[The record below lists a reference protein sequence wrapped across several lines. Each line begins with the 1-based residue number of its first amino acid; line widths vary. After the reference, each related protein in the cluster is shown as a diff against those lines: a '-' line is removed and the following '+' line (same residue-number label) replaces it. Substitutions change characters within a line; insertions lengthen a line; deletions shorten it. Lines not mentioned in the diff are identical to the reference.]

1 MMREKTT
8 TFDCMSAIVTSE
20 NKYFSTFEEYYMAL
34 EEFGERFK
42 VDVSKYL
49 EG

>member
-8 TFDCMSAIVTSE
+8 IFDCISAILTSE

-42 VDVSKYL
+42 VDVTRFM
-49 EG
+49 ER